1 MKRSPAVDSSMR
13 TSRRP
18 SRSSLSPDMPAYV
31 NPSLW
36 KFSFRN
42 RVHGAGSCRCPI
54 CASNDSSTCNCDRWD
69 VSDHHWYVVCKPSTI
84 AATPAY
90 NIKTRAFVVVVL
102 DAELPMNVSALA
114 TTTRRR
120 SDTARL
126 LERGQYGGEAILISV
141 SLTSA
146 LAGAS

>member
-1 MKRSPAVDSSMR
+1 MELVLVAVPSVLLITLRHVTVIDGMYQTITGMWSVNR
-13 TSRRP
+13 VP
-18 SRSSLSPDMPAYV
+18 SRPRPL
-31 NPSLW
+31 
-36 KFSFRN
+36 
-42 RVHGAGSCRCPI
+42 
-54 CASNDSSTCNCDRWD
+54 
-69 VSDHHWYVVCKPSTI
+69 TI
-84 AATPAY
+84 F
-90 NIKTRAFVVVVL
+90 KTRAFVVVVL
-102 DAELPMNVSALA
+102 DAELPMNVFALA